1 MKNKPS
7 ARSLAVFVLVISAL
21 ACNQFAQPTSTAT
34 KPVFPPTKTQAPLDP
49 NAGADGMGDSLYPDF
64 GNGGY
69 QVERYTLD
77 IDVHDVATSDLTG
90 LAMIDAQ
97 ALQRLNS
104 FNLDFI
110 GFEITGITV
119 NGVEAEF
126 ERDRQELTVFP
137 ARSLAESEPFTV
149 EVRYEGSPDV
159 LYSQALHFQTGWV
172 TYDGGVFVL
181 SEPDGAASFFPA
193 NDHPRDKALFTFRVT
208 VPEPYEVAANGLL
221 IETVDNGDTNTFLF
235 EVRDPMTTYLA
246 TININEFDVETME
259 SETGVLIRNYY
270 AVGLPDNINEPFAR
284 QGEMIDHFSELFGP
298 YPFEVYGALVMDTE
312 FGAALENQTLSI
324 FGLDMVDLNNVEWTE
339 YVVAHELAHQ
349 WFGDNVSVADWSDIW
364 LNEGFATYGE
374 DLWAEPLHGPAGM
387 DDYVTGLYEE
397 VSQFSEFYPPPGSPR
412 ANDLFNGGVY
422 YRGALTIHALR
433 LEIGDE
439 AFFDVLKAYQ
449 EKYQDGNASTEDF
462 IAMAEEVSGEQLDD
476 FFEAW
481 LYDEQ
486 LPPMPELGLQ
496 PQ

>member
-1 MKNKPS
+1 
-7 ARSLAVFVLVISAL
+7 V
-21 ACNQFAQPTSTAT
+21 T
-34 KPVFPPTKTQAPLDP
+34 
-49 NAGADGMGDSLYPDF
+49 
-64 GNGGY
+64 
-69 QVERYTLD
+69 
-77 IDVHDVATSDLTG
+77 TSDLTG
-90 LAMIDAQ
+90 IATLEAQ
-97 ALQRLNS
+97 ATQNLNS

-110 GFEITGITV
+110 GFEITSITV
-119 NGVEAEF
+119 NGAEAEF
-126 ERDRQELTVFP
+126 ERDGQELTIFP
-137 ARSLAESEPFTV
+137 ATPLSENESFTV

-159 LYSQALHFQTGWV
+159 MYSQALHFQTGWV

-193 NDHPRDKALFTFRVT
+193 NDHPLDKALFTFRVT

-221 IETVDNGDTNTFLF
+221 VETTDNGDTNTFLF

-246 TININEFDVETME
+246 TININQFEVETME
-259 SETGVLIRNYY
+259 SAAGVPIRNYY
-270 AVGLPDNINEPFAR
+270 AVGLPEKINEPFAR

-312 FGAALENQTLSI
+312 FGAALENQTMSI

-339 YVVAHELAHQ
+339 YVVAHELTHQ

-374 DLWAEPLHGPAGM
+374 ALWAEYLHGKPGISN
-387 DDYVTGLYEE
+387 YIRGLYGE
-397 VSQFSEFYPPPGSPR
+397 VKEFSEFYPPPGNPQ
-412 ANDLFNGGVY
+412 ADDLFNGGVY
-422 YRGALTIHALR
+422 YRGALTLHALR

-439 AFFDVLKAYQ
+439 AFFETLKTYQ
-449 EKYQDGNASTEDF
+449 ERYAQGNASTEDF
-462 IAMAEEVSGEQLDD
+462 IAVAEEVSGELLDD
-476 FFEAW
+476 LFEAW